1 MDEKEGK
8 GTLED
13 YLFEKV
19 KKSGYPLEI
28 ETSNS
33 LENEKFVVFNTQYYF
48 DEEARQGRDID
59 IYALPLEPDPLDDK
73 LLPFVLTTDV
83 SIECKKSETH
93 AWVFYTRPRIPMSSI
108 YMEGQYRATVP
119 KPQRFSTDSFEWFL
133 QQECLMLHY
142 DKFERIAIAYEEIK
156 ERKLDKGPG
165 IEGKNGSSRREIFEA
180 INQLVKFTCY
190 EIHQTHTRTTELS
203 SASNREFITI
213 LFPVIVFDGDL
224 FEVFFDS
231 GEPKLQRK
239 NHVLLATNY
248 RCPYCREVESFAVD
262 IVHRSHFSEFLQVLK
277 MHFFK
282 TRESIFRNRDELVK
296 KAKADRAESAIEAGK
311 SRAPAQSRA

>member
-1 MDEKEGK
+1 MEAKRGK
-8 GTLED
+8 DTLED
-13 YLFEKV
+13 YLFEKL

-48 DEEARQGRDID
+48 DEEAQQGRDID

-108 YMEGQYRATVP
+108 YMEGQIRVTVP
-119 KPQRFSTDSFEWFL
+119 RPKEFSADSFEWLL
-133 QQECLMLHY
+133 QQKCLTLHY
-142 DKFERIAIAYEEIK
+142 DKIERIAIAYEEIK
-156 ERKLDKGPG
+156 KTKLAKGTG
-165 IEGKNGSSRREIFEA
+165 KEGKNGSSRREIFEA

-190 EIHQTHTRTTELS
+190 EIHQTQTRITKLTS
-203 SASNREFITI
+203 TYDREYITI

-239 NHVLLATNY
+239 NHILLTTHY
-248 RCPYCREVESFAVD
+248 RCPYCREVESFTVD
-262 IVHRSHFSEFLQVLK
+262 IVHRSYFGEFLKVLK
-277 MHFFK
+277 TKFYK
-282 TRESIFRNRDELVK
+282 TRENILGKRDELLK
-296 KAKADRAESAIEAGK
+296 KAKEDRNKSAIEASK
-311 SRAPAQSRA
+311 SVQVK